1 MRALISNVLLI
12 STMGILSVSC
22 SGHKSQI
29 VTKTPEEVIEELSND
44 ISIEYNSSIDRVTI
58 KSATESEPIILL
70 GTRID
75 GEEISTKNMED
86 FCSLLGFS
94 LPERV
99 NYHIAKASTVINV
112 KNERVSGDASVT
124 AAGVGTNIAYPALHM
139 RAIENS
145 IGGMLFSHIP
155 KMGAHYLV
163 TPTREEYISYDSENF
178 YTDSTYYNENIA
190 QKSYVNSISCEGT
203 TSVHFD
209 SSGKFQKDQFLM
221 NIFKKQMGEV
231 ASSQNSYYD
240 FSIPFLLKKADDSWK
255 FDSYDNGKTV
265 IMEKDAELIALA
277 DKGAKEICIQSGM
290 TNVLFYTFEYL
301 TSEKTGNTVYNYTD
315 GGGWAEASA
324 PAKFEL
330 RHVKDYAYEGTN
342 DISVEVPGIYLDD
355 VYCY

>member
-1 MRALISNVLLI
+1 MRALISNALLI
-12 STMGILSVSC
+12 STMGILSASC

-29 VTKTPEEVIEELSND
+29 VTKTPEEVITELSND

-58 KSATESEPIILL
+58 KSNTESEPIILL

-75 GEEISTKNMED
+75 GEGINAKNMED
-86 FCSLLGFS
+86 FCSLLGFT

-99 NYHIAKASTVINV
+99 SYHVAKASTVINV

-124 AAGVGTNIAYPALHM
+124 AAGVGKNIAYPALHM
-139 RAIENS
+139 KAVENS

-163 TPTREEYISYDSENF
+163 TPTRDEYISYTPENF
-178 YTDSTYYNENIA
+178 LSDSTYYDENIA
-190 QKSYVNSISCEGT
+190 KKSYVDSISCEGT

-209 SSGKFQKDQFLM
+209 SNGNFQKDQFLM
-221 NIFKKQMGEV
+221 NIFNKQMGEV
-231 ASSQNSYYD
+231 ASSQNSSYD
-240 FSIPFLLKKADDSWK
+240 FNIPFLLKKADDSWR
-255 FDSYDNGKTV
+255 FDDYDNGKTV
-265 IMEKDAELIALA
+265 VMEKDAELISLA
-277 DKGAKEICIQSGM
+277 DKGAKEICVQSGM

-301 TSEKTGNTVYNYTD
+301 TSDKTGNIVYTYSD
-315 GGGWAEASA
+315 GGGWTETSA
-324 PAKFEL
+324 PVKFEL